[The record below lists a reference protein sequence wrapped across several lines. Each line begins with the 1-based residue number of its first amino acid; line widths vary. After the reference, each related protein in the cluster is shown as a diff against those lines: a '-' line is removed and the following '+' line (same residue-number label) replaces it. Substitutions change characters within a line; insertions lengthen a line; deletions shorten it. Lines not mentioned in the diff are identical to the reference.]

1 MISSSDSFPRENN
14 PIQVAHFL
22 HNSKRMFRNGALHN
36 RVLFVILKCQLC
48 DADFAAE
55 ILFLNSSAE
64 LLARLNRLPSQIE
77 AEDIPDL
84 VTLAQ
89 VC

>member
-1 MISSSDSFPRENN
+1 MISSTNSFPHENN
-14 PIQVAHFL
+14 RIQVAHFL
-22 HNSKRMFRNGALHN
+22 HNLKRMSRNGALHN
-36 RVLFVILKCQLC
+36 RALFVIRKFRLC
-48 DADFAAE
+48 DADLASE